1 MRKVLEIQV
10 FLELGIF
17 ETLGSK
23 ISHGALKKIADV
35 RTHFRKVSKNLFFKR
50 ISYKKE
56 RKLFFIIQSAIDWL
70 GAVRGDRRLVS

>member
-35 RTHFRKVSKNLFFKR
+35 RTHLRKVTKNLFFKR

-56 RKLFFIIQSAIDWL
+56 RKLFLLSNQAKSQL
-70 GAVRGDRRLVS
+70 SP